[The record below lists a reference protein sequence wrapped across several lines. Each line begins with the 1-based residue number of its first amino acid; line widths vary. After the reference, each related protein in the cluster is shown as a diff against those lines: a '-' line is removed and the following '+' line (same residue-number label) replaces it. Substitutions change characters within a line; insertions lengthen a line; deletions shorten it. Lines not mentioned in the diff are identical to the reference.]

1 MMSHQS
7 SLLPHVRNWCV
18 KPGVPDEDKDITEE
32 KVILEWG
39 DEQDSEFFDDDND
52 DVEKDDKDGN
62 TDDEG
67 NDHISDTQDA
77 DDEDDET
84 EFDEDD
90 IYKFQDCAL
99 CQRWDVVMKDGEVE
113 SLIKLDQPGLARP
126 RGEELKSL
134 SLLRSN
140 LTTKETPKGKGP
152 TKGSKLVF
160 DRCLPMILLQ
170 HMDVLEYL
178 KTSDPEVTYTT
189 SITKTKAARYE
200 IKGIKDMVP
209 TLWSS
214 IKHAYDKDAEK
225 GIKHWGERR
234 KLCVK
239 KLHGHCH
246 LEEIMVK
253 RSDQQFYKFKEGEFV
268 DLTLNDH

>member
-39 DEQDSEFFDDDND
+39 DEQDSEFSDDDND

-62 TDDEG
+62 ADDEG

-113 SLIKLDQPGLARP
+113 SLIK
-126 RGEELKSL
+126 
-134 SLLRSN
+134 
-140 LTTKETPKGKGP
+140 
-152 TKGSKLVF
+152 VF